1 MMANGVFNE
10 RNIQTQFDI
19 SISLAIAKY
28 ILLELVDGKSFKNL
42 MAEFSNDTVFIL
54 GVVKFLIDMG
64 WIKYNRNR
72 KSYQMTEA
80 GEKVAT
86 LEKIIWI

>member
-1 MMANGVFNE
+1 MVSNE
-10 RNIQTQFDI
+10 RNIQTQIDV
-19 SISLAIAKY
+19 SVSLAIAKY

-42 MAEFSNDTVFIL
+42 MEEFSNDAVFIL
-54 GVVKFLIDMG
+54 GVVKFLIDMC

-80 GEKVAT
+80 GERVAT
-86 LEKIIWI
+86 LEKINWI

>member
-1 MMANGVFNE
+1 
-10 RNIQTQFDI
+10 
-19 SISLAIAKY
+19 
-28 ILLELVDGKSFKNL
+28 